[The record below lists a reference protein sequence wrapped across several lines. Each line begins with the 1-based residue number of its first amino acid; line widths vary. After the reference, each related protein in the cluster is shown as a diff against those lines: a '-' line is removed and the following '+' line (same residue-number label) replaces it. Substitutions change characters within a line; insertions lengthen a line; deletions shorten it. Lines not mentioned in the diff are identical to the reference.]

1 MMDELL
7 KNFTEEELRALQ
19 AGDLTKVSESN
30 LLALQQALAV
40 PEPAAPAQAPAV
52 PTQRLRTGLL
62 GASLGTSDE
71 IEAALTA
78 PFTGRTFEQ
87 QRQNIMGKVK
97 AYQKDQP
104 LASLGYE
111 AAGGFVPGLVMA
123 PFTGGT
129 SLSLTIPS
137 LLRTT
142 GVSAAEGGFTGF
154 MSGEGDVFERA
165 SKVPQAALTA
175 AVAGPTAQ
183 ALVKGGT
190 GLVTATVDF
199 ARRKL
204 GLRPA
209 KAVEAEIQRLAT
221 ESGMTP
227 DELVAAIGRGEIMA
241 ENKTLTEAV
250 RGLYTMGGKASET
263 IRSGLSP
270 RPSMLL
276 RNAMKDVQSGLAPQ
290 GRSNVLM
297 QNKMD
302 EDAIKAAEKAMYDAA
317 YAQGGVVTQPL
328 LQSFATAAKR
338 SPEAA
343 AELGKYYRLA
353 TGETPFFK
361 FKPDGDFE
369 FVRTPS
375 IEDME
380 IVRRGLKQEVNK
392 AYTSGSGITG
402 SAFDDLEKALRAQID
417 LAAPAVGQARKQAAT
432 VRTNAEAFKE
442 GRKALSLSAD
452 QVELLFATMNPGQ
465 IKAFRNGLMD
475 ALRSK
480 AATGSRFSMMR
491 NLANDDTK
499 EGQIL
504 RMVYPGDM
512 LDDTLAAIGRS
523 VQSKAATDRILSG
536 TATASS
542 LKQADRF
549 GSAPNVQEMGQAMGG
564 DAFAAYRTLRKF
576 LSFNTPGLTEKQRDD
591 IAKVLVSTNPDV
603 VRRALTDES
612 AMTELLNAIRTGG
625 ARLSSGAASSAAQIS
640 GNRYQQPQ
648 Q

>member
-1 MMDELL
+1 MDEIL
-7 KNFTEEELRALQ
+7 KNFTDEELRALQ
-19 AGDLTKVSESN
+19 AGDLSKISDAN
-30 LLALQQALAV
+30 LMALQAATQQPA
-40 PEPAAPAQAPAV
+40 AAPAPAPAV
-52 PTQRLRTGLL
+52 PTQRLRTAAQ
-62 GASLGTSDE
+62 GASLGTADE
-71 IEAALTA
+71 LEALATA
-78 PFTGRTFEQ
+78 PFTGRTVEE
-87 QRQNIMGKVK
+87 QRQNIMGKVQ
-97 AYQKDQP
+97 AYRKDQP

-111 AAGGFVPGLVMA
+111 ALGGLAPGLALA
-123 PFTGGT
+123 PYTGGQ
-129 SLSLTIPS
+129 SLALTIPS
-137 LLRTT
+137 LLRTA
-142 GVSAAEGGFTGF
+142 GVSGVEGGVTGF

-165 SKVPQAALTA
+165 ARVPQAALTA
-175 AVAGPTAQ
+175 AVAGPAAQ
-183 ALVKGGT
+183 TLVKGGT
-190 GLVTATVDF
+190 GLATGAVDF

-221 ESGMTP
+221 ESGMTT

-250 RGLYTMGGKASET
+250 RGLYTMGGQASET
-263 IRSGLSP
+263 IRSGLNP

-276 RNAMKDVQSGLAPQ
+276 RSAMKNVQSGLAPQ

-297 QNKMD
+297 QYKMD
-302 EDAIKAAEKAMYDAA
+302 EEAIKAAEKAMYGEAFKK
-317 YAQGGVVTQPL
+317 GGVVTQPL

-369 FVRTPS
+369 FVRTPT

-392 AYTSGSGITG
+392 AYSSGSGITG
-402 SAFDDLEKALRAQID
+402 SAFDDLEKALRSEID
-417 LAAPAVGQARKQAAT
+417 LAAPAVAGARKQAAT

-442 GRKALSLSAD
+442 GRKALSQSAD
-452 QVELLFATMNPGQ
+452 QIELLFSTMNPGQ

-512 LDDTLAAIGRS
+512 LDDTLASIQRS
-523 VQSKAATDRILSG
+523 VQSKASTDRILSG

-549 GSAPNVQEMGQAMGG
+549 GSAPNMQELGQAATG
-564 DAFAAYRTLRKF
+564 DMFAAYRTLRKF

-603 VRRALTDES
+603 VRRALVDQS
-612 AMTELLNAIRTGG
+612 AMTELLNTIRSGG

-640 GNRYQQPQ
+640 GNRYQQGQ
-648 Q
+648 

>member
-1 MMDELL
+1 MDELL

-40 PEPAAPAQAPAV
+40 PTQAAAAPTPAV
-52 PTQRLRTGLL
+52 PTQRVRTTLQ

-190 GLVTATVDF
+190 GLATGAVDF

-209 KAVEAEIQRLAT
+209 KAVEAEIQRLAN
-221 ESGMTP
+221 ESGMTT

-241 ENKTLTEAV
+241 ENKTLREAV

-276 RNAMKDVQSGLAPQ
+276 RNAMKNVQSGLAPQ

-302 EDAIKAAEKAMYDAA
+302 EDAIKAAEKALYSEA
-317 YAQGGVVTQPL
+317 YTKGGVVTQPL
-328 LQSFATAAKR
+328 LQSFSTAAKR
-338 SPEAA
+338 SPKAA
-343 AELGKYYRLA
+343 AEISEYYQTQSGKS
-353 TGETPFFK
+353 PFFR
-361 FKPDGDFE
+361 FKPDGDVE
-369 FVRTPS
+369 FARTPS

-380 IVRRGLKQEVNK
+380 IVRRGLQEQVNV
-392 AYTSGSGITG
+392 AYTGGKGATG
-402 SAFDDLEKALRAQID
+402 EALKDLETALRAQID
-417 LAAPAVGQARKQAAT
+417 LASPAVAGARKQAAT
-432 VRTNAEAFKE
+432 VRTNAEAFAE
-442 GRKALSLSAD
+442 GRKALSQSAD

-491 NLANDDTK
+491 SLANDDTK

-549 GSAPNVQEMGQAMGG
+549 GSAPNMQELGQAATG
-564 DAFAAYRTLRKF
+564 DMFAAYRTLRKF

-612 AMTELLNAIRTGG
+612 AMTELLNTIRTGG
-625 ARLSSGAASSAAQIS
+625 ARLSSGAASSASQIS
-640 GNRYQQPQ
+640 GNRYQQGQ
-648 Q
+648 

>member
-1 MMDELL
+1 MDEIL
-7 KNFTEEELRALQ
+7 KNFTDEELRALQ
-19 AGDLTKVSESN
+19 SGDLTKVSESN

-40 PEPAAPAQAPAV
+40 PAQAAAAPAPTPAV

-111 AAGGFVPGLVMA
+111 ALGGLAPGIALA
-123 PFTGGT
+123 PYTGGQ
-129 SLSLTIPS
+129 SLALTIPS

-165 SKVPQAALTA
+165 ARVPQAALTA
-175 AVAGPTAQ
+175 AVVGPTAQ
-183 ALVKGGT
+183 AVVKGGT
-190 GLVTATVDF
+190 ALATGVVDF

-209 KAVEAEIQRLAT
+209 KAVEAEIQRLSD
-221 ESGMTP
+221 ESGMTA
-227 DELVAAIGRGEIMA
+227 DELVSAIARGEVMA
-241 ENKTLTEAV
+241 ENKTLLEAV
-250 RGLYTMGGKASET
+250 RGLYTMGGKAAET
-263 IRSGLSP
+263 IRSVLNQ

-276 RNAMKDVQSGLAPQ
+276 RNAMKNVQSGLAPQ

-297 QNKMD
+297 QSKMD
-302 EDAIKAAEKAMYDAA
+302 EDAIKAAEKAMYEQA

-338 SPEAA
+338 SPKAA
-343 AELGKYYRLA
+343 SEISEYYQTQTGK
-353 TGETPFFK
+353 TPFFR
-361 FKPDGDFE
+361 FKPDGDVE
-369 FVRTPS
+369 FARTPT

-380 IVRRGLKQEVNK
+380 IVRRGLREQVNV
-392 AYTSGSGITG
+392 AYTGGRGATG
-402 SAFDDLEKALRAQID
+402 EALKDLETALRNQID

-432 VRTNAEAFKE
+432 VRTNAEAFAE
-442 GRKALSLSAD
+442 GRKALSQSAD
-452 QVELLFATMNPGQ
+452 QIELLFATMNPGQ

-480 AATGSRFSMMR
+480 AATGSRFSLMR

-549 GSAPNVQEMGQAMGG
+549 GSAPNMGDVSQTLSG
-564 DAFAAYRTLRKF
+564 DMFAAYRTLRKF

-603 VRRALTDES
+603 VRRALTDQS
-612 AMTELLNAIRTGG
+612 AMTELLNTIRTGG

-640 GNRYQQPQ
+640 GNRYQQGQ
-648 Q
+648 